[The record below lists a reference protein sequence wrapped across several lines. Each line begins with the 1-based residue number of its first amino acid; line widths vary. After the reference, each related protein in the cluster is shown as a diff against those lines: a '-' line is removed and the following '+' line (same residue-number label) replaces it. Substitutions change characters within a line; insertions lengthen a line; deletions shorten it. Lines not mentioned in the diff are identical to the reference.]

1 MEKGLAILGK
11 MHDGAVGSFTGP
23 ELIRLAGHFPAGFT
37 HIEEHLNT
45 LEYLDHQRIL
55 TGRDSFRLK
64 DYMTPETDR
73 PEDGAV
79 ATIDPPPS
87 ADSISDSTTYVE
99 RFASRYYRL
108 REVRQQ
114 AVMTIKEVGR
124 KALSIHRTIR
134 GTNKKKDE
142 A

>member
-23 ELIRLAGHFPAGFT
+23 ELVRLAGHFPAGFT

-55 TGRDSFRLK
+55 TGQDVFRLK
-64 DYMTPETDR
+64 DYMTPEANR

-79 ATIDPPPS
+79 ATIEPPPS
-87 ADSISDSTTYVE
+87 ADSDSTPYGGNIGSGYLNFE
-99 RFASRYYRL
+99 Q
-108 REVRQQ
+108 VRQQ
-114 AVMTIKEVGR
+114 AVSTIKEVGR
-124 KALSIHRTIR
+124 KALKIHRTMR
-134 GTNKKKDE
+134 GTNKKGDR